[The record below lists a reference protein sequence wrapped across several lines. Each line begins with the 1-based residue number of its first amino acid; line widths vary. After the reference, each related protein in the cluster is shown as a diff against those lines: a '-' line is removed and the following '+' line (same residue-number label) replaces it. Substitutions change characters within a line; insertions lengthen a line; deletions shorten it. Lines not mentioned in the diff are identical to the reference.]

1 MCQDDD
7 SSNFLMSFLWFL
19 HIFNHTT
26 SHNDDFGNFIPQD
39 NRQGSLKISIFYEKF
54 CETTKLTRIGHIF
67 WHIEKF
73 LSGLTEQSRR
83 QEVSYKKVE
92 CWYFHCPFIDF
103 HDLKVDIWVFWRGEF
118 KSEVSFPFGLP
129 FPVQPPPQ
137 KSKLFLTFLFNLY

>member
-83 QEVSYKKVE
+83 QEVLYKKS
-92 CWYFHCPFIDF
+92 WMLIFSFSLYRFS
-103 HDLKVDIWVFWRGEF
+103 WF
-118 KSEVSFPFGLP
+118 KSWYMG
-129 FPVQPPPQ
+129 
-137 KSKLFLTFLFNLY
+137 FLTWGIQIWGQFSIWTTLSSPVLPPKK